1 MGESTDS
8 SVSDTGE
15 ALSDESIE
23 AQERGQD
30 ISKSIGFASDQARD
44 DYLASQA
51 DIQNRFMSG
60 EALGANLNN
69 VTANLPDTL
78 DRQDFAREQ
87 DFFDANPNFTGINAP
102 FTTRSA
108 DLDPQLG
115 AGDIFGLRDSVRKQ
129 LSLGGDAV
137 LNDGRIVGVMGNMRD
152 APVFGALPAFM
163 SNLLPDVKVYTGLSE
178 FDPNRSVFD
187 DGDNTTQNVTPP
199 VVNQM
204 TGKSQCPEGYVFDTQ
219 LQACRLKTKT
229 DDQLGTPKD
238 PPEGGGQM
246 FVRNYS
252 LLNQAPMNVPQG
264 FDYNAMN
271 TNFMNR
277 FGTRPSIFKNPPN
290 LLGFTP
296 FGSS

>member
-1 MGESTDS
+1 MGESTD
-8 SVSDTGE
+8 D
-15 ALSDESIE
+15 
-23 AQERGQD
+23 QGQD
-30 ISKSIGFASDQARD
+30 TNEFITGSELDIIDSLADQIKEERDQGNEDTTDSLTAMNLQQIENLASDNTVD
-44 DYLASQA
+44 
-51 DIQNRFMSG
+51 
-60 EALGANLNN
+60 
-69 VTANLPDTL
+69 V
-78 DRQDFAREQ
+78 
-87 DFFDANPNFTGINAP
+87 
-102 FTTRSA
+102 
-108 DLDPQLG
+108 G
-115 AGDIFGLRDSVRKQ
+115 AGDIFGLGDSIEKQ
-129 LSLGGDAV
+129 LALGGTPV
-137 LNDGRIVGVMGNMRD
+137 FNKDGTIGGVMGSMKN
-152 APVFGALPAFM
+152 APAFGM
-163 SNLLPDVKVYTGLSE
+163 LPSFLQNMLPDTQVYTGIADL
-178 FDPNRSVFD
+178 DPFKFESD
-187 DGDNTTQNVTPP
+187 DGDNTQNVTPP

>member
-1 MGESTDS
+1 MGESADNS
-8 SVSDTGE
+8 SEGFE
-15 ALSDESIE
+15 SDETIE
-23 AQERGQD
+23 ARGRGAD
-30 ISKSIGFASDQARD
+30 TSASLGFASDQARD

-69 VTANLPDTL
+69 IQANLPDVL

-87 DFFDANPNFTGINAP
+87 DFFDANPNFTDINAP
-102 FTTRSA
+102 FTTLSA

-129 LSLGGDAV
+129 ISLGGDPV
-137 LNDGRIVGVMGNMRD
+137 LNNGRIVGVMGDMRN
-152 APVFGALPAFM
+152 APAFGILPNFVQ
-163 SNLLPDVKVYTGLSE
+163 NLLPDNKVYTGIAE
-178 FDPNRSVFD
+178 FDPNRFTPD
-187 DGDNTTQNVTPP
+187 DDNTSDVTTPP
-199 VVNQM
+199 VMNQM

-219 LQACRLKTKT
+219 LQACRLKTRT

-238 PPEGGGQM
+238 PPDGGQM
-246 FVRNYS
+246 FTRNYS
-252 LLNQAPMNVPQG
+252 LLNQTPINVPQG

-277 FGTRPSIFKNPPN
+277 FGTRPSIFKRPPN

-296 FGSS
+296 FGG

>member
-1 MGESTDS
+1 MGESTDDS
-8 SVSDTGE
+8 N
-15 ALSDESIE
+15 LSDETLEATERFDDQKTGKFGGDKTNITQDPRDALNFADDPVLNAVRQAKYIADQNKILADKVNIKGDDKF
-23 AQERGQD
+23 AQEQYNIDEFGYD
-30 ISKSIGFASDQARD
+30 P
-44 DYLASQA
+44 
-51 DIQNRFMSG
+51 
-60 EALGANLNN
+60 N
-69 VTANLPDTL
+69 VTSVNV
-78 DRQDFAREQ
+78 
-87 DFFDANPNFTGINAP
+87 
-102 FTTRSA
+102 
-108 DLDPQLG
+108 G
-115 AGDIFGLRDSVRKQ
+115 AGDIFGLKDSIEKQ
-129 LSLGGDAV
+129 LAMGGSPV
-137 LNDGRIVGVMGNMRD
+137 FNRDGTIGGVMGEMRD
-152 APVFGALPAFM
+152 APAFGMLPSFLQNM
-163 SNLLPDVKVYTGLSE
+163 LPDTQVYTGIADL
-178 FDPNRSVFD
+178 DPNRSVFD

-229 DDQLGTPKD
+229 DDEVGTPKD
-238 PPEGGGQM
+238 PPDNGQM

-277 FGTRPSIFKNPPN
+277 FGTRPSIFKKPPN

>member
-1 MGESTDS
+1 MGESADNS
-8 SVSDTGE
+8 NE
-15 ALSDESIE
+15 SDETIE
-23 AQERGQD
+23 AQGRGVD
-30 ISKSIGFASDQARD
+30 TSKSLGFASNQARD

-87 DFFDANPNFTGINAP
+87 DFIDANPTFTGIDTP

-137 LNDGRIVGVMGNMRD
+137 VNNGRIVGVMGDMRN
-152 APVFGALPAFM
+152 APAFGM
-163 SNLLPDVKVYTGLSE
+163 LPNFIQNLLPDNKVYTGLAE
-178 FDPNRSVFD
+178 FDPNRQEFD
-187 DGDNTTQNVTPP
+187 DGDNTTGDTTPP
-199 VVNQM
+199 VMNQM
-204 TGKSQCPEGYVFDTQ
+204 TGKSQCPEGYVFDND
-219 LQACRLKTKT
+219 LQACRLKTRT

-238 PPEGGGQM
+238 PPDGGQM
-246 FVRNYS
+246 FTRNYS
-252 LLNQAPMNVPQG
+252 LLNQTPMNVPQG

-277 FGTRPSIFKNPPN
+277 FGTRPSIFKRPPN

-296 FGSS
+296 FGG